1 MPTLKALFD
10 ATIRAGSKF
19 AFPNYQKSSIR
30 LDFSSGT
37 GEYTA
42 PSDGW
47 LMVRAITTK
56 ELIVTFGQLQ
66 FYQSAQ
72 TSQNIAFTVPLRKG
86 QSAGLSWWTEYE
98 GNRCW
103 GYFCPCG

>member
-1 MPTLKALFD
+1 MPTLKQLLGETF
-10 ATIRAGSKF
+10 RASGGFSL
-19 AFPNYQKSSIR
+19 PNCSKSSIR

-56 ELIVTFGQLQ
+56 ELVVAFGVLQ

-72 TSQNIAFTVPLRKG
+72 VSQNIAFTVPLRKG
-86 QSAGLSWWTEYE
+86 QTASLSWWTGYE
-98 GNRCW
+98 GNDCW
-103 GYFCPCG
+103 GFFVPCG